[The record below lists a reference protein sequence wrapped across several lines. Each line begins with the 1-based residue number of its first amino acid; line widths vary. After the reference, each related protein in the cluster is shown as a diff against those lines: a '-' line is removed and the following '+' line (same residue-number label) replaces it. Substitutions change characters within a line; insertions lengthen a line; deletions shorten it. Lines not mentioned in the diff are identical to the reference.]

1 MENKIA
7 TAEPYAPVIVKL
19 LQGAIYKENQR
30 LWTDLLM
37 YQIPVTQYFEKLA
50 IELIVDRNDG
60 YAFLKQLSIDE
71 DSNTIG
77 LVRRFPMRYELSML
91 CVLLRMLI
99 DDFESTTNE
108 QLNLYIS
115 HKRLKE
121 ELEMFFKEK
130 ANKVKM
136 LNELDK
142 YIEDVERLDF
152 LKRISKE
159 ETEKDEIQYEVRRII
174 KAKITND
181 VLEEFKR
188 KQQNDVSK
196 L

>member
-7 TAEPYAPVIVKL
+7 KAEPYAPVIVKL

-136 LNELDK
+136 LNELDR
-142 YIEDVERLDF
+142 YIEDVEKLDF

-181 VLEEFKR
+181 VLGEFKR